1 MNYKT
6 FINKEKDKE
15 IMLFAQAI
23 AKLGYLKSPVT
34 KYQVTKFALD
44 VFLEW
49 AKRRVEIES
58 KSSPTKLISE
68 PIRRV

>member
-1 MNYKT
+1 
-6 FINKEKDKE
+6 
-15 IMLFAQAI
+15 MLFAQAI